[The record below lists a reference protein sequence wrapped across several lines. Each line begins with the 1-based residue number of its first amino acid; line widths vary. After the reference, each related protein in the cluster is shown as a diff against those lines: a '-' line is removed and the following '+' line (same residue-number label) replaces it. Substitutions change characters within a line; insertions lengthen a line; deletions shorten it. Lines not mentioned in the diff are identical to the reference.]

1 MYRVL
6 LVDDELEIRSGLKLK
21 IDWASL
27 RFQVSGEA
35 QDGREALSLLEQHRY
50 DLVLTDIRMPIM
62 SGLELLKQCA
72 ENYPHLK
79 VIVLS
84 GYDDFHFVKAALQCG
99 ARDYL
104 LKPVVRSE
112 LTGILGKLRE
122 ELDSEREAESLHDTV
137 QHQLTERRTIL
148 REQLMMEWIG
158 NDEEERLPA
167 LMKEAGLLS
176 MDPWMEDGLD
186 MRFINVEYRVPEGR
200 FGEFEQGRSEGSGLF
215 RLAFQLLCRE
225 TAQQF
230 EWRDSVFVF
239 YHRGYPQMMHFLV
252 SAPDVEE
259 GDRRKESLS
268 KQIQSH
274 IHRFLK
280 VESVVGI
287 GEPFRGAS
295 SIRQGFLSAMLAWSR
310 SQSGVVSQIVSSAPS
325 AETFSELFPEVEKR
339 LAMALENAD
348 LDTFASTVEAVV
360 LAGRYPLQGV
370 ASFVLRVILLLDQA
384 ARRYRLVIPETQ
396 EWMFADTAWKQHRSG
411 ASALPYLTEIASQ
424 VIEGIKSTRVSGG
437 VSAVEAIRRY
447 IEQAYMNELS
457 LTLLADRFHLNAT
470 YLSELFKKQIGT
482 TFSDYL
488 TQVRIGKAAELLRD
502 PQMRL
507 SDIAELVG
515 FANASY
521 LSSVFK
527 KHYGVS
533 PNDYR
538 NHPATPPA

>member
-6 LVDDELEIRSGLKLK
+6 LVDDEIEIRSGLKLK
-21 IDWASL
+21 IDWAGH
-27 RFQVSGEA
+27 RFEVSGEA
-35 QDGREALSLLEQHRY
+35 QDGREALALLEQHRY

-72 ENYPHLK
+72 ENYPRVK

-112 LTGILGKLRE
+112 LTSILAKLRE
-122 ELDSEREAESLHDTV
+122 ELDSEREAESRHDTV
-137 QHQLTERRTIL
+137 QHQLSESRTIL
-148 REQLMMEWIG
+148 REQLLMEWIG
-158 NDEEERLPA
+158 NDEEERVPEL
-167 LMKEAGLLS
+167 KREAGRLA
-176 MDPWMEDGLD
+176 MDPWMEDDLN
-186 MRFINVEYRVPEGR
+186 MQFINVEYRVPEGR
-200 FGEFEQGRSEGSGLF
+200 FEQHPEGGGLF

-230 EWRDSVFVF
+230 EWKDSVFAF
-239 YHRGYPQMMHFLV
+239 YYRGYPQMMHFLV
-252 SAPDVEE
+252 SAPDLGE
-259 GDRRKESLS
+259 GELRKEALG

-274 IHRFLK
+274 IHRYLR
-280 VESVVGI
+280 VEAVVGI
-287 GEPFRGAS
+287 GEPFLGAS
-295 SIRQGFLSAMLAWSR
+295 SIRQGFLSAMLAWSQ
-310 SQSGVVSQIVSSAPS
+310 SQSGVVSQIVSSEPS
-325 AETFSELFPEVEKR
+325 PETFAEIFPDVEKR
-339 LAMALENAD
+339 LSLALENAD
-348 LDTFASTVEAVV
+348 LESFSGTVEAVV

-384 ARRYRLVIPETQ
+384 ARRHRLVIPETQ
-396 EWMFADTAWKQHRSG
+396 EWMFPDTAWHQHRNG
-411 ASALPYLTEIASQ
+411 ASALPYLTGIASQ
-424 VIEGIKSTRVSGG
+424 VIEGIRSTRVSGG

-447 IEQAYMNELS
+447 IEQSYMNELS

-470 YLSELFKKQIGT
+470 YLSELFKKQTGT

-538 NHPATPPA
+538 NHPVAPS